1 MLTNY
6 CRAVD
11 KIAGPILNFVT
22 LDLFRFVELF
32 WEAADVLDWTIELAS
47 RDIIAMHQNDAFLQ
61 FELTESAEYTLEL
74 SGVPQESINA
84 YEVEYANLVA
94 EGYAEAANA
103 IAEILTI
110 HLPII
115 GDISL
120 ESPGE
125 LRAYDSLGHVTGL
138 VDGEEKNEI
147 PYCWYSEGNMV
158 FSDQVCCFEV
168 VGKEEGIYG
177 LKLERTVSGTNE
189 TVTFVASAIPT
200 HSGAVHNYTIDWD
213 MLSAGGEGA
222 IIQIDA
228 DGDGV
233 FEHTFA
239 SDSELIQSEY
249 VIATDNTPPETQLNI
264 GEPKLVVNGITYLT
278 SATPIELIAEDELG
292 GSGVASTAYR
302 IRNATYSSDW
312 IAGAQTFYLVGLS
325 DGTYQIDYNSTDN
338 AGNVEPTNTA
348 TVILDNTP
356 PATSITIGA
365 PNFVTSSSTFVTS
378 ETSFALSAND
388 NLGSGVAA
396 SFYEIYNS
404 TYNSGWLTCKG
415 SFCLTKLAV
424 GNYTIAYYSV
434 DNVGNQESVHS
445 VKVSLFSWTYSF
457 NDYYGRKTTLRINIE
472 YKLFWFAAP
481 GKDFGIKH
489 DLKMIVLK
497 NAIAICYNDGTMRL
511 EAVAIV
517 GKINFCSAV
526 AWDKQTNKIY
536 LLISRLPPMWR
547 YEQIQ

>member
-1 MLTNY
+1 MQIRIGDPELDSVEAFDSIL
-6 CRAVD
+6 AVV
-11 KIAGPILNFVT
+11 PI
-22 LDLFRFVELF
+22 
-32 WEAADVLDWTIELAS
+32 
-47 RDIIAMHQNDAFLQ
+47 
-61 FELTESAEYTLEL
+61 EYTMSGRAETTRKSWEEL
-74 SGVPQESINA
+74 YQTYEPYIIPGEGGLGENFEEIKAELRRHIYDTMES
-84 YEVEYANLVA
+84 YSLMPREFVA
-94 EGYAEAANA
+94 
-103 IAEILTI
+103 
-110 HLPII
+110 I
-115 GDISL
+115 GSV
-120 ESPGE
+120 GE
-125 LRAYDSLGHVTGL
+125 LRVYDSEGRVTGI
-138 VDGEEKNEI
+138 VNGEIREEI
-147 PYCWYSEGNMV
+147 SYSMYDEDTETIIIFPAIGSYHYGILGIDEGTYSLRITSVEYGNMM
-158 FSDQVCCFEV
+158 
-168 VGKEEGIYG
+168 
-177 LKLERTVSGTNE
+177 
-189 TVTFVASAIPT
+189 TFTATDIPT
-200 HSGAVHNYTIDWD
+200 SLGATHQYTIDWD
-213 MLSAGGEGA
+213 ALSLGEEGVTV
-222 IIQIDA
+222 QA
-228 DGDGV
+228 DSNDDGV
-233 FEHTFA
+233 FEHTFN
-239 SDSELIQSEY
+239 SDSELTQSEY
-249 VIATDNTPPETQLNI
+249 VIATDDTPPQTWLSI
-264 GEPKLVVNGITYLT
+264 GEPKLVVNDITYLT
-278 SATPIELIAEDELG
+278 SVTPIELIAEDDPS

-302 IRNATYSSDW
+302 IHNATYSNDW
-312 IAGAQTFYLVGLS
+312 IAGAETFYLVGLS

-404 TYNSGWLTCKG
+404 TYNGGWLTCKG

-457 NDYYGRKTTLRINIE
+457 SDYYGRKTTLRINIE